1 MTEPDWYC
9 DEVLRGTVPDLEILY
24 DSAEVLAFRPPQQ
37 GFGTDHVIVVPKQHV
52 PSLLDLEPADLPAVL
67 RALQQVAA
75 ELVDLHGGC
84 QVLTTLG
91 TEQHNRHLHFHIA
104 VGEGVARFVTR

>member
-9 DEVLRGTVPDLEILY
+9 AEVLRGTVPNLEIVH
-24 DSAEVLAFRPPQQ
+24 DSAEVLAFRPPRL
-37 GFGTDHVIVVPKQHV
+37 GFGVDHVILVPRQHV
-52 PSLLDLEPADLPAVL
+52 PSLLELELSDASAVL
-67 RALQQVAA
+67 SGLQAVAA

-91 TEQHNRHLHFHIA
+91 NEQRNKHLHFHIA
-104 VGEGVARFVTR
+104 VGEGVARFVNR